1 MPNTPEGTETILCP
15 TELDSLIEEFEGI
28 GADITFTQIAFD
40 QLDDCSEDPERDGPL
55 PSILLI
61 TYRRYQRIYA
71 EPVCGR
77 CCASKKVRALLDG
90 VNPPSHIHVH
100 VLSQPRSI

>member
-1 MPNTPEGTETILCP
+1 MLRTVPEGTETILCP
-15 TELDSLIEEFEGI
+15 TELDSLIKECEGVD
-28 GADITFTQIAFD
+28 ADITFTQIAFD
-40 QLDDCSEDPERDGPL
+40 QIDDCSEDPEKDGPL

-77 CCASKKVRALLDG
+77 CCASQKIRALIDSKTRPG
-90 VNPPSHIHVH
+90 DIHVH
-100 VLSQPRSI
+100 VLSAP

>member
-1 MPNTPEGTETILCP
+1 MLSVMPEGTP
-15 TELDSLIEEFEGI
+15 TLMDPVELDSLVEELNGT
-28 GADITFTQIAFD
+28 GAVLIQVPFD
-40 QLDDCSEDPERDGPL
+40 QPDDCSEDLEDDGPL

-77 CCASKKVRALLDG
+77 CCASQKIRALIDSIAR
-90 VNPPSHIHVH
+90 PDYIHVH